1 MSSWE
6 APNVKTYKYKN
17 ATIHVRGEVDK
28 EKLRNAT
35 IKFLTKVYRVKRM
48 KERDK

>member
-1 MSSWE
+1 M
-6 APNVKTYKYKN
+6 KTYKYKN

-35 IKFLTKVYRVKRM
+35 IQFLTKTYRFKRVKE
-48 KERDK
+48 KTK